1 MIFTETQ
8 CRHKKFIT
16 KKRCKASLEILRT
29 VSFKKCRFF
38 IKEVHLPGPEEVG
51 GEGGA
56 FANPNLQ
63 HLCVSVRMSKGW
75 QNRIFGALEQS
86 HSVLFQAFLLSK

>member
-8 CRHKKFIT
+8 CRHKKFIM
-16 KKRCKASLEILRT
+16 KKRCKAFFEILRT

-51 GEGGA
+51 GEVGA
-56 FANPNLQ
+56 LANPNLQ
-63 HLCVSVRMSKGW
+63 Y
-75 QNRIFGALEQS
+75 
-86 HSVLFQAFLLSK
+86 